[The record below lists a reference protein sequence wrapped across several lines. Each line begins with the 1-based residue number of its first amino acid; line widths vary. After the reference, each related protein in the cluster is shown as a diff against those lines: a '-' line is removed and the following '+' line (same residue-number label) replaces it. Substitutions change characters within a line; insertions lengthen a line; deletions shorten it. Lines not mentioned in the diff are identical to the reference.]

1 MYIIIIIQEKNAKS
15 FLKVSFHRRIM
26 NSVDKNHESYKVML
40 MNKEKLIAFFKKET
54 ILCISGILAFLS
66 VFIIPPDAKYIEY
79 CDVRVLVLL
88 FCLMAVMGGFQQLGV
103 FDRMANLLLARAR
116 KMRQL
121 ATTLVMLCFFSA
133 MFVTNDVAL
142 ITFVPFTIMLLERAN
157 LREKM
162 IPFIVLQTIAE
173 SLGSMLT
180 PGGNPQNLFLY
191 TISGMGIAEFFAVTL
206 PYVGVSYF
214 FLYVFCYF
222 QGRTPLETEK
232 QEPKKQWT
240 VHDKAFLIALGIL
253 FLFCLLAVFH
263 IASHWAVLIIILIWF
278 LFFQKGI
285 LKGLDY
291 NLLLTFVFFF
301 ILIGNLG
308 RIPAVRNTLQE
319 LLLGR
324 EVFVSFLASQFIS
337 NVPAA
342 VLLSEFTDS
351 YAELIAGVNI
361 GGLGTIIASMASLI
375 SYKYYAVAEGAHK
388 GRYMLHFTWMNIL
401 FAVILLA
408 VNLLLPYIPEIPL
421 GHLPDFPFL
430 D

>member
-1 MYIIIIIQEKNAKS
+1 
-15 FLKVSFHRRIM
+15 
-26 NSVDKNHESYKVML
+26 

-54 ILCISGILAFLS
+54 ILCISGVLAFGSAFL
-66 VFIIPPDAKYIEY
+66 IPPDAKYMEY
-79 CDVRVLVLL
+79 CDIRVLVLL

-116 KMRQL
+116 RMRQL

-157 LREKM
+157 LQEKM
-162 IPFIVLQTIAE
+162 IPFIVMQTIAAN
-173 SLGSMLT
+173 LGSMLT
-180 PGGNPQNLFLY
+180 PVGNPQNLFLY
-191 TISGMGIAEFFAVTL
+191 TISGMEIGEFFAVTV

-214 FLYVFCYF
+214 LLYVYCYF
-222 QGRTPLETEK
+222 QGKQPLVTEK
-232 QEPKKQWT
+232 QEPKKNWSAK
-240 VHDKAFLIALGIL
+240 DKGFLAALGVL

-263 IASHWAVLIIILIWF
+263 VASHWIVLLFILLWF

-308 RIPAVRNTLQE
+308 RISVIRETLQY

-324 EVFVSFLASQFIS
+324 EVLVSFLASQCIS

-342 VLLSEFTDS
+342 VLLSEFTDR
-351 YAELIAGVNI
+351 YDLLIAGVNI
-361 GGLGTIIASMASLI
+361 GGLGTLIASMASLI
-375 SYKYYAVAEGAHK
+375 SYKYFAQVPGAKK
-388 GRYMLHFTWMNIL
+388 GKYMLYFTLWNII

-408 VNLLLPYIPEIPL
+408 LNKCIPYVPAID
-421 GHLPDFPFL
+421 LPDFWFL
-430 D
+430 K

>member
-1 MYIIIIIQEKNAKS
+1 M
-15 FLKVSFHRRIM
+15 
-26 NSVDKNHESYKVML
+26 
-40 MNKEKLIAFFKKET
+40 KEKCISFFKKET
-54 ILCISGILAFLS
+54 ILCISGGLAVIS
-66 VFIIPPDAKYIEY
+66 AFIIPPDAGYIEY

-162 IPFIVLQTIAE
+162 IPFIVLQTIAAN
-173 SLGSMLT
+173 LGSMLT
-180 PGGNPQNLFLY
+180 PVGNPQNLFLY
-191 TISGMGIAEFFAVTL
+191 TISGMEMGEFFSITL

-214 FLYVFCYF
+214 LLYVLCYF
-222 QGRTPLETEK
+222 QGRTPLKTET
-232 QEPKKQWT
+232 QEPKRNWT
-240 VHDKAFLIALGIL
+240 VGEKAFLLSLGVL

-263 IASHWAVLIIILIWF
+263 VASHWTILVIILVWF

-301 ILIGNLG
+301 VLIGNLG
-308 RIPAVRNTLQE
+308 RIPVIRHTLQE
-319 LLLGR
+319 LLMGR
-324 EVFVSFLASQFIS
+324 EVYVSFLSSQFIS

-342 VLLSEFTDS
+342 VLLSEFTDR
-351 YAELIAGVNI
+351 YDLLIAGVNI
-361 GGLGTIIASMASLI
+361 GGLGTLIASMASLI
-375 SYKYYAVAEGAHK
+375 SYKYYAQAEGAKK
-388 GRYMLHFTWMNIL
+388 GKYMLHFTVMNII
-401 FAVILLA
+401 FAVILLML
-408 VNLLLPYIPEIPL
+408 NEFLPYLPL
-421 GHLPDFPFL
+421 EVLLTYFD
-430 D
+430 

>member
-1 MYIIIIIQEKNAKS
+1 
-15 FLKVSFHRRIM
+15 
-26 NSVDKNHESYKVML
+26 

-54 ILCISGILAFLS
+54 ILCISGALAAVS
-66 VFIIPPDAKYIEY
+66 AFIIPPDAKYIEY

-88 FCLMAVMGGFQQLGV
+88 FCLMAVMGGFQELGV

-162 IPFIVLQTIAE
+162 IPFIVLQTIAAN
-173 SLGSMLT
+173 LGSMLT
-180 PGGNPQNLFLY
+180 PVGNPQNLFLY
-191 TISGMGIAEFFAVTL
+191 TISGMSMGEFFAVTV

-222 QGRTPLETEK
+222 QGKQPLVTEK

-240 VHDKAFLIALGIL
+240 VHDKVFLLVLGVL
-253 FLFCLLAVFH
+253 FLLCLLAVFH
-263 IASHWAVLIIILIWF
+263 VAPYQAILVIILAWF
-278 LFFQKGI
+278 IFFQKGI

-291 NLLLTFVFFF
+291 NLLLTFIFFF
-301 ILIGNLG
+301 VLIGNLG
-308 RIPAVRNTLQE
+308 RIPVVRDTLQS

-342 VLLSEFTDS
+342 VLLSEFTDR
-351 YAELIAGVNI
+351 YDLLIAGVNI
-361 GGLGTIIASMASLI
+361 GGLGTLIASMASLI
-375 SYKYYAVAEGAHK
+375 SYKYYAQAEGARK
-388 GRYMLHFTWMNIL
+388 GSYMLQFTWMNIL
-401 FAVILLA
+401 FAFILLA
-408 VNLLLPYIPEIPL
+408 VNVFLPYLPL
-421 GHLPDFPFL
+421 EVLL
-430 D
+430 TYI

>member
-1 MYIIIIIQEKNAKS
+1 
-15 FLKVSFHRRIM
+15 
-26 NSVDKNHESYKVML
+26 

-54 ILCISGILAFLS
+54 ILCISGALAAVS
-66 VFIIPPDAKYIEY
+66 AFIIPPDAKYIEY

-88 FCLMAVMGGFQQLGV
+88 FCLMAVMGGFQELGV

-162 IPFIVLQTIAE
+162 IPFIVLQTIAAN
-173 SLGSMLT
+173 LGSMLT
-180 PGGNPQNLFLY
+180 PVGNPQNLFLY
-191 TISGMGIAEFFAVTL
+191 TISGMSMGEFFAVTV

-222 QGRTPLETEK
+222 QGKQPLVTEK
-232 QEPKKQWT
+232 QEPKRQWT
-240 VHDKAFLIALGIL
+240 VHDKVFLLVLGVL
-253 FLFCLLAVFH
+253 FLLCLLAVFH
-263 IASHWAVLIIILIWF
+263 VAPYQAILVIILAWF
-278 LFFQKGI
+278 IFFQKGI

-291 NLLLTFVFFF
+291 NLLLTFIFFF
-301 ILIGNLG
+301 VLIGNLG
-308 RIPAVRNTLQE
+308 RIPVVRDTLQS

-342 VLLSEFTDS
+342 VLLSEFTDR
-351 YAELIAGVNI
+351 YDLLIAGVNI
-361 GGLGTIIASMASLI
+361 GGLGTLIASMASLI
-375 SYKYYAVAEGAHK
+375 SYKYYAQAEGARK
-388 GRYMLHFTWMNIL
+388 GSYMLQFTWMNIL
-401 FAVILLA
+401 FAFILLA
-408 VNLLLPYIPEIPL
+408 VNVFLPYLPL
-421 GHLPDFPFL
+421 EVLL
-430 D
+430 TYI

>member
-1 MYIIIIIQEKNAKS
+1 
-15 FLKVSFHRRIM
+15 
-26 NSVDKNHESYKVML
+26 

-54 ILCISGILAFLS
+54 ILCISGILAFGSAFL
-66 VFIIPPDAKYIEY
+66 IPPDAKYMEY
-79 CDVRVLVLL
+79 CDIRVLVLL

-116 KMRQL
+116 RMRQL

-157 LREKM
+157 LQEKM
-162 IPFIVLQTIAE
+162 IPFIVMQTIAAN
-173 SLGSMLT
+173 LGSMLT
-180 PGGNPQNLFLY
+180 PVGNPQNLFLY
-191 TISGMGIAEFFAVTL
+191 TISGMEIGEFFAVTV

-214 FLYVFCYF
+214 LLYVYCYF
-222 QGRTPLETEK
+222 QGKQPLVTEK
-232 QEPKKQWT
+232 QEPKKNWSAK
-240 VHDKAFLIALGIL
+240 DKGFLAALGIL

-263 IASHWAVLIIILIWF
+263 VASHWIVLLFILLWF
-278 LFFQKGI
+278 LFCQKGI

-308 RIPAVRNTLQE
+308 RISMIRETLQH

-324 EVFVSFLASQFIS
+324 EVLVSFLASQCIS

-342 VLLSEFTDS
+342 VLLSEFTDR
-351 YAELIAGVNI
+351 YDLLIAGVNI
-361 GGLGTIIASMASLI
+361 GGLGTLIASMASLI
-375 SYKYYAVAEGAHK
+375 SYKYFAQVPGAEK
-388 GRYMLHFTWMNIL
+388 GKYMLYFTLWNII

-408 VNLLLPYIPEIPL
+408 LNKCIPYVPAID
-421 GHLPDFPFL
+421 LPDFWFL
-430 D
+430 K

>member
-1 MYIIIIIQEKNAKS
+1 M
-15 FLKVSFHRRIM
+15 
-26 NSVDKNHESYKVML
+26 
-40 MNKEKLIAFFKKET
+40 KEKLITFFKKET
-54 ILCISGILAFLS
+54 ILCISGVLAFVS
-66 VFIIPPDAKYIEY
+66 AFIIPPDTGYIEY

-157 LREKM
+157 LQEKM
-162 IPFIVLQTIAE
+162 IPFIVMQTIAAN
-173 SLGSMLT
+173 LGSMLT
-180 PGGNPQNLFLY
+180 PVGNPQNLFLY
-191 TISGMGIAEFFAVTL
+191 TISGMEMGEFFAVTL

-214 FLYVFCYF
+214 LLYVFCYF

-232 QEPKKQWT
+232 QEPKKNWT
-240 VHDKAFLIALGIL
+240 GKDKTFLSALGVLFIL
-253 FLFCLLAVFH
+253 CLLAVFRV
-263 IASHWAVLIIILIWF
+263 APYQAILVVILVWF

-301 ILIGNLG
+301 VLIGNLG
-308 RIPAVRNTLQE
+308 RIPVIRETLQN
-319 LLLGR
+319 LLSGR
-324 EVFVSFLASQFIS
+324 EVLVSFLSSQFIS

-342 VLLSEFTDS
+342 VLLSEFTDR
-351 YAELIAGVNI
+351 YDLLIAGVNI

-375 SYKYYAVAEGAHK
+375 SYKYFAQVPGAKK
-388 GRYMLHFTWMNIL
+388 GKYMLYFTVMNIL
-401 FAVILLA
+401 FAIILLA
-408 VNLLLPYIPEIPL
+408 LNVFLPY
-421 GHLPDFPFL
+421 FPMEVL
-430 D
+430 LTYI

>member
-1 MYIIIIIQEKNAKS
+1 
-15 FLKVSFHRRIM
+15 
-26 NSVDKNHESYKVML
+26 

-54 ILCISGILAFLS
+54 ILCISGVLAFGSAFL
-66 VFIIPPDAKYIEY
+66 IPPDAKYMEY
-79 CDVRVLVLL
+79 CDIRVLVLL

-116 KMRQL
+116 RMRQL

-157 LREKM
+157 LQEKM
-162 IPFIVLQTIAE
+162 IPFIVMQTIAAN
-173 SLGSMLT
+173 LGSMLT
-180 PGGNPQNLFLY
+180 PVGNPQNLFLY
-191 TISGMGIAEFFAVTL
+191 TISGMEIGEFFAVTV

-214 FLYVFCYF
+214 LLYVYCYF
-222 QGRTPLETEK
+222 QGKQPLVTEK
-232 QEPKKQWT
+232 QEPKKNWSAK
-240 VHDKAFLIALGIL
+240 DKGFLAALGIL

-263 IASHWAVLIIILIWF
+263 VASHWIVLLFILLWF

-308 RIPAVRNTLQE
+308 RISMIRETLQH

-324 EVFVSFLASQFIS
+324 EVLVSFLASQCIS

-342 VLLSEFTDS
+342 VLLSEFTDR
-351 YAELIAGVNI
+351 YDLLIAGVNI
-361 GGLGTIIASMASLI
+361 GGLGTLIASMASLI
-375 SYKYYAVAEGAHK
+375 SYKYFAQVPGAKK
-388 GRYMLHFTWMNIL
+388 GKYMLYFTLWNII
-401 FAVILLA
+401 FAVILL
-408 VNLLLPYIPEIPL
+408 VLNKCIPYIPVID
-421 GHLPDFPFL
+421 LPDFWFL
-430 D
+430 K

>member
-1 MYIIIIIQEKNAKS
+1 
-15 FLKVSFHRRIM
+15 
-26 NSVDKNHESYKVML
+26 

-54 ILCISGILAFLS
+54 ILCISGVLAFIS
-66 VFIIPPDAKYIEY
+66 AFIIPPDAKYIEY
-79 CDVRVLVLL
+79 CDIRVLVLL
-88 FCLMAVMGGFQQLGV
+88 FCLMAVMGGFQELGV

-162 IPFIVLQTIAE
+162 IPFIVLQTIAAN
-173 SLGSMLT
+173 LGSMLT
-180 PGGNPQNLFLY
+180 PVGNPQNLFLY
-191 TISGMGIAEFFAVTL
+191 TISGMSMGEFFAVTV

-222 QGRTPLETEK
+222 QGKQPLVTEK
-232 QEPKKQWT
+232 QEPKRQWT
-240 VHDKAFLIALGIL
+240 VHDKVFLLVLGVL
-253 FLFCLLAVFH
+253 FLLCLLAVFH
-263 IASHWAVLIIILIWF
+263 VAPYQAILVIILAWF
-278 LFFQKGI
+278 IFFQKGI

-291 NLLLTFVFFF
+291 NLLLTFIFFF
-301 ILIGNLG
+301 VLIGNLG
-308 RIPAVRNTLQE
+308 RIPVVRDTLQN

-342 VLLSEFTDS
+342 VLLSEFTDR
-351 YAELIAGVNI
+351 YDLLIAGVNI
-361 GGLGTIIASMASLI
+361 GGLGTLIASMASLI
-375 SYKYYAVAEGAHK
+375 SYKYYAQAEGARK
-388 GRYMLHFTWMNIL
+388 GSYMLQFTWMNIL
-401 FAVILLA
+401 FAFILLA
-408 VNLLLPYIPEIPL
+408 VNVFLPYLPL
-421 GHLPDFPFL
+421 EVLL
-430 D
+430 TYI

>member
-1 MYIIIIIQEKNAKS
+1 
-15 FLKVSFHRRIM
+15 
-26 NSVDKNHESYKVML
+26 

-54 ILCISGILAFLS
+54 ILCIAGILAFGSAFL
-66 VFIIPPDAKYIEY
+66 IPPDAKYMEY
-79 CDVRVLVLL
+79 CDIRVLVLL

-116 KMRQL
+116 RMRQL

-162 IPFIVLQTIAE
+162 IPFIVMQTIAAN
-173 SLGSMLT
+173 LGSMLT
-180 PGGNPQNLFLY
+180 PVGNPQNLFLY
-191 TISGMGIAEFFAVTL
+191 TISGMEMGEFFFITV

-232 QEPKKQWT
+232 QEPKKDLSAK
-240 VHDKAFLIALGIL
+240 DKALLTALGIL

-263 IASHWAVLIIILIWF
+263 IAPYQAVFVIILVWF

-291 NLLLTFVFFF
+291 NLLLTFVCFF

-308 RIPAVRNTLQE
+308 RIPVIRETLQD
-319 LLLGR
+319 LLIGR
-324 EVFVSFLASQFIS
+324 EVFVSFLASQCIS

-342 VLLSEFTDS
+342 VLLSEFTDR
-351 YAELIAGVNI
+351 YDLLIAGVNI
-361 GGLGTIIASMASLI
+361 GGLGTLIASMASLI
-375 SYKYYAVAEGAHK
+375 SYKYFAQVPGAKK
-388 GRYMLHFTWMNIL
+388 GKYMLYFTAMNLL
-401 FAVILLA
+401 FAVILLS
-408 VNLLLPYIPEIPL
+408 VNLLIPYLPEV
-421 GHLPDFPFL
+421 HLADFF
-430 D
+430 